1 VITAVE
7 PAGRGLGTAIRDA
20 LPLLISV
27 ALLLAGGGLAATLLG
42 ARAGLE
48 GFRPSVIGVVL
59 AGYYAGYVGGSMV
72 APSAIDRVGHVRVF
86 AGLAALA
93 SGALL
98 LHVVFIEPITWF
110 VLRAIVGLCI
120 SALYVVCETWLNGV
134 STNRTRGGLM
144 ASYMIVVSGS
154 LLIGQS
160 LYAAV
165 GARGFEPFVLASVLV
180 SLAVVPVSL
189 ATFPAPR
196 LPEPTPIS
204 MRRITEIAPLAV
216 LGAALA
222 GFIGAAML
230 SAGVVYATAAGFNRF
245 ATAAFVGAALAGGVA
260 LQLPLG
266 SWSDRVDRRI
276 VITVTAAVAAIVAVV
291 ASQVHTDRRLVLIA
305 LTTVAG
311 GSAFPIYSLSVAHL
325 NDYLD
330 DASTVAA
337 GAKMV
342 LINGVG
348 SVAGP
353 IVGSMAVGLASPGS
367 LFVTLAVAYVI
378 VGSYSAFRMTR
389 RSAAQEEAR
398 ATFTP
403 VVVGVGPLSTIIGE
417 ADVPEIY
424 PVGTGDAEFG
434 EVVVH
439 FQERGMGPPVVLIGD
454 VEGRTSEV
462 WDDLLGP
469 LAADGIRAVA
479 PQLGSGRTAE
489 NVENDE
495 DEENDEVGEAVLSVL
510 RHLEIPSATFVGCAS
525 GSRVALRLAR
535 DHADRTAAVVL
546 LVDADGHEAPDTSEV
561 AQPTLV
567 LDRRLLATSPSD
579 VADDI
584 AEFTRPIAA
593 DRANRWETGQF
604 DIVRVDDTDDPDDP
618 DEPDGDHMS
627 G

>member
-604 DIVRVDDTDDPDDP
+604 DIVRVDDTDDPD
-618 DEPDGDHMS
+618 EPDDDHMS

>member
-353 IVGSMAVGLASPGS
+353 IVGSMAVGLVSPGS

-618 DEPDGDHMS
+618 DEPDDDHLS

>member
-196 LPEPTPIS
+196 LPAPPPIS

-604 DIVRVDDTDDPDDP
+604 DIVRVDDTDDPD
-618 DEPDGDHMS
+618 EPDDDHLS

>member
-1 VITAVE
+1 MITAVE

-604 DIVRVDDTDDPDDP
+604 DIVRVDDTDDPD
-618 DEPDGDHMS
+618 EPDDDHLS

>member
-291 ASQVHTDRRLVLIA
+291 ASQVHTDRRLVLSA

-353 IVGSMAVGLASPGS
+353 IVGSMAVGLVSPGS

-618 DEPDGDHMS
+618 DEPDDDHMS

>member
-353 IVGSMAVGLASPGS
+353 IVGSMAVGLVSPGS

-510 RHLEIPSATFVGCAS
+510 RHLEIPSATFVGFAS

-618 DEPDGDHMS
+618 DEPDDDHLS

>member
-353 IVGSMAVGLASPGS
+353 IVGSMAVGLVSPGS

-604 DIVRVDDTDDPDDP
+604 DIVRVDDTDDPD
-618 DEPDGDHMS
+618 EPDDDHMS

>member
-618 DEPDGDHMS
+618 DEPDDDHMS

>member
-604 DIVRVDDTDDPDDP
+604 DIVRVDDTDDPD
-618 DEPDGDHMS
+618 EPDDDHLS

>member
-1 VITAVE
+1 MITAVE

-618 DEPDGDHMS
+618 DEPDDDHLS

>member
-48 GFRPSVIGVVL
+48 GFRPIVIGVVL

-305 LTTVAG
+305 LTAVAG

-510 RHLEIPSATFVGCAS
+510 RHLEIPSATFVGFAS

-593 DRANRWETGQF
+593 DRANRWGTGQF

-618 DEPDGDHMS
+618 DEPDDDHLS

>member
-1 VITAVE
+1 
-7 PAGRGLGTAIRDA
+7 LGTAIRDA

-353 IVGSMAVGLASPGS
+353 IVGSMAVGLVSPGS

-618 DEPDGDHMS
+618 DEPDDDHLS

>member
-618 DEPDGDHMS
+618 DEPDDDHLS

>member
-1 VITAVE
+1 
-7 PAGRGLGTAIRDA
+7 
-20 LPLLISV
+20 
-27 ALLLAGGGLAATLLG
+27 
-42 ARAGLE
+42 
-48 GFRPSVIGVVL
+48 
-59 AGYYAGYVGGSMV
+59 
-72 APSAIDRVGHVRVF
+72 
-86 AGLAALA
+86 
-93 SGALL
+93 
-98 LHVVFIEPITWF
+98 
-110 VLRAIVGLCI
+110 
-120 SALYVVCETWLNGV
+120 
-134 STNRTRGGLM
+134 
-144 ASYMIVVSGS
+144 
-154 LLIGQS
+154 
-160 LYAAV
+160 
-165 GARGFEPFVLASVLV
+165 
-180 SLAVVPVSL
+180 
-189 ATFPAPR
+189 
-196 LPEPTPIS
+196 
-204 MRRITEIAPLAV
+204 
-216 LGAALA
+216 
-222 GFIGAAML
+222 
-230 SAGVVYATAAGFNRF
+230 
-245 ATAAFVGAALAGGVA
+245 
-260 LQLPLG
+260 
-266 SWSDRVDRRI
+266 
-276 VITVTAAVAAIVAVV
+276 
-291 ASQVHTDRRLVLIA
+291 
-305 LTTVAG
+305 
-311 GSAFPIYSLSVAHL
+311 
-325 NDYLD
+325 
-330 DASTVAA
+330 
-337 GAKMV
+337 
-342 LINGVG
+342 
-348 SVAGP
+348 
-353 IVGSMAVGLASPGS
+353 MAVGLVSPGS

-378 VGSYSAFRMTR
+378 VGGYSAFRMTR

-604 DIVRVDDTDDPDDP
+604 DFVRVDDTDDPDDP
-618 DEPDGDHMS
+618 DEPDDDHLS

>member
-353 IVGSMAVGLASPGS
+353 IVGSMAVGLVSPGS

-618 DEPDGDHMS
+618 DEPDDDHMS